1 MKTTATHLVVRAYRA
16 PSWLPGGHAHTIYA
30 ARLAACPR
38 VTYRR
43 ETWDT
48 PDGDQIA
55 IDFADPAPT
64 RERHPPYSGTG
75 RPEHP
80 RKTASPLV
88 VLFHGLEG
96 DSQSHYARA
105 TMAALQARGW
115 RGAVVH
121 FRGCGGLE
129 NRLPRAYHSGDDTEI
144 DWILKRMRQL
154 AGEQALHAV
163 GISLG
168 GNALATWAGRR
179 GAEAASC
186 INSAVAVSAPQDL
199 AAGAAALAKGFSRL
213 YAESFLRSLRLK
225 AQRLNQRHPGLID
238 TAKATQAR
246 TFHDFDDAVT
256 APLHGFRNAQDYWSQ
271 SSCRRWLRGVEL
283 PLLMLNARN
292 DPFLPESALA
302 AQAEVSK
309 SVRLEYPANGGHVG
323 FPSGLSGYPGWL
335 PERVLHFFDRNG

>member
-1 MKTTATHLVVRAYRA
+1 MVRA
-16 PSWLPGGHAHTIYA
+16 T
-30 ARLAACPR
+30 
-38 VTYRR
+38 
-43 ETWDT
+43 
-48 PDGDQIA
+48 
-55 IDFADPAPT
+55 
-64 RERHPPYSGTG
+64 GTG
-75 RPEHP
+75 GGA
-80 RKTASPLV
+80 T
-88 VLFHGLEG
+88 LEV
-96 DSQSHYARA
+96 A
-105 TMAALQARGW
+105 
-115 RGAVVH
+115 
-121 FRGCGGLE
+121 
-129 NRLPRAYHSGDDTEI
+129 
-144 DWILKRMRQL
+144 
-154 AGEQALHAV
+154 
-163 GISLG
+163 
-168 GNALATWAGRR
+168 